1 MMMPQTMTTQTM
13 TSQVTNPMIEDKDPQ
28 PMTFQDLILTLQNYW
43 ADKGCVILQPYDM
56 EVGAGTFHTATFL
69 RSLGPERWNAAYVQ
83 PSRRPTD
90 GRYGDN
96 PNRLQHYYQFQVVLK
111 PNPPNIQ
118 ELYLDSLRAI
128 GIDPLVHDVRFVE
141 DNWESP
147 TLGAWGLGWE
157 IWLNGME
164 VTQFTYFQQVGGI
177 ECFPVT
183 GEITYG
189 LERLAMYVQGVDSV
203 YDLVWA
209 DGEFGR
215 VTYGD
220 VFHQNEVEQSTY
232 NFEHADVPMM
242 GQMFDFYEQQA
253 DKLVAEGLPLP
264 AYEMVLKASHAFNLL
279 DARGAISVTER
290 QRFILRVRTL
300 ARKVAIGYVEAR
312 AKLGFPL
319 ADESHRQAALDK
331 YLPKEQAV
339 ESKDNN
345 QSIDNSQSTSNNK

>member
-1 MMMPQTMTTQTM
+1 MDSGETL
-13 TSQVTNPMIEDKDPQ
+13 
-28 PMTFQDLILTLQNYW
+28 TFQALILTLQNYW
-43 ADKGCVILQPYDM
+43 ASRGCVVLQPYDM

-69 RSLGPERWNAAYVQ
+69 RALTPERWNTAYVQ

-111 PNPPNIQ
+111 PNPANIQ
-118 ELYLDSLRAI
+118 ELYLGSLKAI
-128 GIDPLVHDVRFVE
+128 GIDTLTHDVRFVE

-157 IWLNGME
+157 VWLNGME

-189 LERLAMYVQGVDSV
+189 LERLAMYIQGVDSV

-220 VFHQNEVEQSTY
+220 VFHQNEVEQSAY
-232 NFEHADVPMM
+232 NFEHADVAKLFEL
-242 GQMFDFYEQQA
+242 FDFYEEQA
-253 DKLVAEGLPLP
+253 DKLVAVNLPLP

-300 ARKVAIGYVEAR
+300 ARKVAISYTEAR

-319 ADESHRQAALDK
+319 ADDAHKAEALEK
-331 YLPKEQAV
+331 WLPKEP
-339 ESKDNN
+339 K
-345 QSIDNSQSTSNNK
+345 IIL